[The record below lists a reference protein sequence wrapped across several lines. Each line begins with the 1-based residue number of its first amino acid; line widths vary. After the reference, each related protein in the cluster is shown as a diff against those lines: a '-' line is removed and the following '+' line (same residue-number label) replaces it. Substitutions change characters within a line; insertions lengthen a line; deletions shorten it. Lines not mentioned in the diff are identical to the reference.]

1 MSGDLTNK
9 RDPPGGALGEGLCSY
24 NSACKGPG
32 AGMSVASCWER
43 YWSMKQEPIE
53 NELGGGGRQVPGNVH
68 LADHRKEC
76 GFSSKC
82 IRELLEN
89 FKLGERT

>member
-9 RDPPGGALGEGLCSY
+9 RDWLGGVLGEELSSY
-24 NSACKGPG
+24 NSTCKGPG

-53 NELGGGGRQVPGNVH
+53 SELGEGGRKVPDNVH
-68 LADHRKEC
+68 LADHKKKCR
-76 GFSSKC
+76 FSSKC

-89 FKLGERT
+89 FKVGERT

>member
-9 RDPPGGALGEGLCSY
+9 RDQPGRALGEGLSSY
-24 NSACKGPG
+24 NSTCKGPG

-43 YWSMKQEPIE
+43 YRSVKKEPIE
-53 NELGGGGRQVPGNVH
+53 SELGESGRKVPDNVH
-68 LADHRKEC
+68 LANHRKKC

-82 IRELLEN
+82 IRKLLEN
-89 FKLGERT
+89 FKLEERT